1 MALLTVANLSTKIL
15 NRPAVGGGGVSPDA
29 VGGDV
34 LDGLP
39 HPFEAN
45 GPLAVGAS
53 RELAV
58 HARDFNVRVQMQ
70 QPMLPAD
77 DWARMVQAGDISL
90 AFVADANTTD
100 AEDEL
105 GASL

>member
-1 MALLTVANLSTKIL
+1 MALLTVTNLSLNIL
-15 NRPAVGGGGVSPDA
+15 NRPALGGGGVSPDA

-34 LDGLP
+34 LDALP

-45 GPLAVGAS
+45 GALAVGAA

-77 DWARMVQAGDISL
+77 DWARMVQAGTISL
-90 AFVADANTTD
+90 AFAADAVSTD
-100 AEDEL
+100 AEDDL
-105 GASL
+105 AISL